1 MHTLKTIVIALG
13 VVLVAGFGL
22 LIYGLTQNWHRTA
35 GAPAASVT
43 TARVPVA
50 GATWGN
56 IPVGTANERI
66 AGVTASGELVVVH
79 VTGDQG
85 GRLVVVDPRNGR
97 VVGTFVMGSA
107 P

>member
-35 GAPAASVT
+35 GGPPSPAP

-50 GATWGN
+50 GATWGT
-56 IPVGTANERI
+56 IPVGAANERI

-79 VTGDQG
+79 ITGDQG
-85 GRLVVVDPRNGR
+85 NRLVVVDPRNGR
-97 VVGTFVMGSA
+97 VVGSFVTGGT